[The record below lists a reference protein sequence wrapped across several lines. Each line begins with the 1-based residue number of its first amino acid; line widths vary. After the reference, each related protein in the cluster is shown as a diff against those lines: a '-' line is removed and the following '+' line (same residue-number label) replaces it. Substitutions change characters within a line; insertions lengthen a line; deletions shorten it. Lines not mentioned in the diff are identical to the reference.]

1 MRRTN
6 MNTQAFRLSLLVL
19 ATLLVLGCQSH
30 ETHGDHAS
38 DPAQG
43 RTETADASTQEV
55 ADHAMPAAEHV
66 HGLRCG
72 CAVEGVGQCGN
83 YIEVDGEFVE
93 LVLPAETAEEL
104 GEMPFCGKTDLVANV
119 EGEIVDG
126 KFVATEFEYV
136 ER

>member
-1 MRRTN
+1 
-6 MNTQAFRLSLLVL
+6 MNKLACRLSPLVL
-19 ATLLVLGCQSH
+19 AALLVLGCQSH
-30 ETHGDHAS
+30 QTHGDHAS
-38 DPAQG
+38 DPDQG
-43 RTETADASTQEV
+43 RPATADSSTREV
-55 ADHAMPAAEHV
+55 TDHAMPATEHV

-93 LVLPAETAEEL
+93 LVLPAEKTEEL
-104 GEMPFCGKTDLVANV
+104 GEMPFCGKTDLVATV